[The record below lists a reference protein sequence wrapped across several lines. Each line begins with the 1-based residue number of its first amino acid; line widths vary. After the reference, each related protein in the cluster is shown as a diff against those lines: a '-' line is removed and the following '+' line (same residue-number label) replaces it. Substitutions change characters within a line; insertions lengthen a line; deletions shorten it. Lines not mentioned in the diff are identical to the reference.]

1 MAMGTSMTDYFDRDR
16 FERLVDPVVNQITSP
31 ALLASGD
38 YEVRAGDRA
47 NIDDPADRRFG

>member
-1 MAMGTSMTDYFDRDR
+1 MTDYFDRDR